1 MLPELQIKRAAPPSK
16 PPAVAKPTAKV
27 GGTASLPAPTA
38 SEPVKYKFSPEEA
51 EAQATELIPADIQ
64 AGLADGQ
71 WKERLGAAERLLTW
85 VEEGNADNAES
96 EVIFRY
102 LGKTPGWN
110 EKNFQV
116 STIRYTDELFWY

>member
-1 MLPELQIKRAAPPSK
+1 MAPK
-16 PPAVAKPTAKV
+16 PVARS
-27 GGTASLPAPTA
+27 GGTAALPAPTA
-38 SEPVKYKFSPEEA
+38 SEPVKYKFSPEDA
-51 EAQATELIPADIQ
+51 EAQAAELIPGDIQ

-85 VEEGNADNAES
+85 IEEGNADNAES

-102 LGKTPGWN
+102 LCKNPGWN

-116 STIRYTDELFWY
+116 GFASSARESCY

>member
-1 MLPELQIKRAAPPSK
+1 VKRAAPASK
-16 PPAVAKPTAKV
+16 PALAPKPVAR
-27 GGTASLPAPTA
+27 GGGSASLPAPNA

-51 EAQATELIPADIQ
+51 EAQAAELIPGDIQ

-71 WKERLGAAERLLTW
+71 WKERLGAAERMLTW
-85 VEEGNADNAES
+85 IEEGNADNAES

-102 LGKTPGWN
+102 LCKNPGWN

-116 STIRYTDELFWY
+116 RVTSSAPASCY